1 MRLEWYNEDKV
12 IVTYR
17 VEFQTYESGP
27 WNFVGHDKSLKKAQ
41 QRVFEFARISRKTTK
56 IRIVKYTQTIEI
68 LETTNGVDEETKHGC
83 DTLQTADK

>member
-17 VEFQTYESGP
+17 VEFQTKNENGH

-41 QRVFEFARISRKTTK
+41 QRAFEFARISRETTK

-68 LETTNGVDEETKHGC
+68 LETMNGVDEEAKHGK
-83 DTLQTADK
+83 Q